1 MLRPDGRPIRLKSAF
16 TLHDD
21 VRVLSK
27 VVCARISGTLITAH
41 FVLLQVKVDCSVF
54 VARSEAGHRLGW
66 LLFDRAPLEFGQ
78 LFHFFIGKESA
89 HFERSVRNS

>member
-1 MLRPDGRPIRLKSAF
+1 
-16 TLHDD
+16 
-21 VRVLSK
+21 
-27 VVCARISGTLITAH
+27 
-41 FVLLQVKVDCSVF
+41 VLLQVEVDCSVF

-66 LLFDRAPLEFGQ
+66 LLFYRAPLEFGQ